1 MINNNIRFELSFKNI
16 PQLEKKIN
24 FCKLN
29 NIKNI
34 NIPCKGYIKKELFNL
49 AINFISKNYHE
60 FNSENQIQSGK
71 KSVADELT
79 KLKELYNDGVLN
91 KEQFE
96 AAKKKILS

>member
-1 MINNNIRFELSFKNI
+1 MVSWIIYILVTFILFFILFIAYQGINRGIKA
-16 PQLEKKIN
+16 
-24 FCKLN
+24 
-29 NIKNI
+29 KNI
-34 NIPCKGYIKKELFNL
+34 NN
-49 AINFISKNYHE
+49 KNYHE

-79 KLKELYNDGVLN
+79 KLKELYNDGVLY